1 MSALDSGH
9 RHTKIMTKLEE
20 LKAVEDRLYAELQE
34 MEKPLAA
41 KKSEWNGAFL
51 AVRKAERF
59 AQLDAEYAAA
69 KLKEQ
74 ANKTTE

>member
-20 LKAVEDRLYAELQE
+20 LKAVESRLYAEMKALE
-34 MEKPLAA
+34 DPLDA
-41 KKSEWNGAFL
+41 KRSEWSTAFS
-51 AVRKAERF
+51 AVQKAERF
-59 AQLDAEYAAA
+59 AQLDQEYADQ
-69 KLKEQ
+69 KQ